1 MKILHVLYAGLGGHG
16 NIFFSFLEDGPNAG
30 LQYEALF
37 NGVEEVKQEYIDVC
51 RQYNIDWNF
60 VPKKKGLDIG
70 YYRKLIKWVRKSDAD
85 IIFLHSS
92 AYILPA
98 KLGGLFSKKRK
109 RVVVRET
116 QANHLKSKMEW
127 FWLAVAML
135 TASSIVFL
143 SEAYR
148 IEIANKLRWC
158 YRSKKIAVIPNGI
171 DLEFYKPAKHEDNGG
186 IIFGMQSRLVPIK
199 DHLTL
204 LEAFSL
210 LLHAGSGQNNN
221 YLLKIAGDGEYRQ
234 ALVDKAATLQL
245 GPTVEFTG
253 MIGEKELPG
262 FLCSLDIYLH
272 ASLGETMSTAIMQ
285 AMACGL
291 PLIASD
297 VNGINNMIEDGV
309 TGILVPV
316 KDPDALFQAMLLL
329 SGDRDKR
336 TTMSISAR
344 HYAEKHF
351 SNKRMLNAYLQLFE
365 MFKK

>member
-148 IEIANKLRWC
+148 IEIANKLR
-158 YRSKKIAVIPNGI
+158 
-171 DLEFYKPAKHEDNGG
+171 
-186 IIFGMQSRLVPIK
+186 
-199 DHLTL
+199 
-204 LEAFSL
+204 
-210 LLHAGSGQNNN
+210 
-221 YLLKIAGDGEYRQ
+221 
-234 ALVDKAATLQL
+234 
-245 GPTVEFTG
+245 
-253 MIGEKELPG
+253 
-262 FLCSLDIYLH
+262 
-272 ASLGETMSTAIMQ
+272 
-285 AMACGL
+285 
-291 PLIASD
+291 
-297 VNGINNMIEDGV
+297 
-309 TGILVPV
+309 
-316 KDPDALFQAMLLL
+316 
-329 SGDRDKR
+329 
-336 TTMSISAR
+336 
-344 HYAEKHF
+344 
-351 SNKRMLNAYLQLFE
+351 
-365 MFKK
+365 